1 MKRSYIYLITV
12 IAVYA
17 AFVIV
22 FDFFPRSTFSELEKR
37 ELATFPKP
45 MAKNVAS
52 GQFTKNV
59 SQWFSDSEPYRDK
72 FMELSMFFGDNLK
85 LKLFN
90 NSQNNIKFHAATG
103 DAPTADDMEME
114 TGDIEDY
121 NNKLTANENAKIA
134 NKGIIIVGE
143 GNNVRALMAFFGG
156 PNGGANYAKACNEYN
171 RVFGKQAKVYC
182 LVIPT
187 AVEFYCPDA
196 AKSATKPELPTIK
209 NTHSKLNDSVI
220 AVNAYT
226 PLAKHANEDIFL
238 RTDHHWA
245 PLGAYYVAQE
255 FAKLANVPFRD
266 LSSYEERVVH
276 GYVGSMYGYSHDI
289 SVKNSPEDFVY
300 HVPKDVT
307 YTTTY
312 LKYNID
318 QNYKVIGEKA
328 PYSGQYFIKYPDG
341 SGGAYCTF
349 MGGDSKITH
358 VHTSTNNGRRLLI
371 IKDSFGNAI
380 PGYLFYSFEDIH
392 IIDYRYFA
400 KNLKRYVEDNKITD
414 ILLSAVI
421 SRAYGGGNDIIKY
434 INQPEG
440 TYNGLTGNKK

>member
-1 MKRSYIYLITV
+1 MKRSYIYLIIV

-17 AFVIV
+17 AFAIV
-22 FDFFPRSTFSELEKR
+22 FNFFPRSTYSELEKR
-37 ELATFPKP
+37 ELATFPEANIDK
-45 MAKNVAS
+45 VAS
-52 GQFTKNV
+52 GQFTKSV

-72 FMELSMFFGDNLK
+72 FMGLSMIFGDKMK
-85 LKLFN
+85 LRFFN
-90 NSQNNIKFHAATG
+90 DPQSTIKFHATDNTA
-103 DAPTADDMEME
+103 TADDMEMNIDE
-114 TGDIEDY
+114 IEGFTNDI
-121 NNKLTANENAKIA
+121 TADKSAKIA
-134 NKGIIIVGE
+134 NRGIIIVGE
-143 GNNVRALMAFFGG
+143 GTNVRALMAFFGG

-171 RVFGKQAKVYC
+171 RVFGHQAKIYC

-196 AKSATKPELPTIK
+196 AKEATKPELPTIK

-226 PLAKHANEDIFL
+226 PLAKHATEDIFL

-255 FAKLANVPFRD
+255 FARVAKVPFRD
-266 LSSYEERVVH
+266 LSSYEKKVVH

-300 HVPKDVT
+300 YVPKGVT

-312 LKYNID
+312 LKYNI
-318 QNYKVIGEKA
+318 NEKFKVIGEKA
-328 PYSGQYFIKYPDG
+328 PYSGQYFISYPDG

-358 VHTSTNNGRRLLI
+358 VHTSTKNGRRLLI

-392 IIDYRYFA
+392 VIDYRYFA
-400 KNLKRYVEDNKITD
+400 KNLKKYVADNKITD

-421 SRAYGGGNDIIKY
+421 SRAYGGGNDIIKF

-440 TYNGLTGNKK
+440 TYNGLTGGNSK

>member
-1 MKRSYIYLITV
+1 MIV
-12 IAVYA
+12 VFA
-17 AFVIV
+17 AFAVV
-22 FDFFPRSTFSELEKR
+22 FDFFPRSTYSELEKR
-37 ELATFPKP
+37 ELAKFPN
-45 MAKNVAS
+45 ASIENVTS

-59 SQWFSDSEPYRDK
+59 SQWFSDSEPFRDK
-72 FMELSMFFGDNLK
+72 FMSMSMIFGDKMK
-85 LKLFN
+85 LRFFN
-90 NSQNNIKFHAATG
+90 DAQSTIKFHSTEKAAT
-103 DAPTADDMEME
+103 DDDMEMNIDE
-114 TGDIEDY
+114 IEGFSNDI
-121 NNKLTANENAKIA
+121 TADENAKIA
-134 NKGIIIVGE
+134 NRGIIIVGD

-156 PNGGANYAKACNEYN
+156 PKGGANYAKACNEYN
-171 RVFGKQAKVYC
+171 RVFGHQAKIYC

-255 FAKLANVPFRD
+255 FARVANVPFRD
-266 LSSYEERVVH
+266 LSSYEKKVVH

-300 HVPKDVT
+300 YVPKDVT
-307 YTTTY
+307 YSTTY
-312 LKYNID
+312 LKYNINE
-318 QNYKVIGEKA
+318 NYKVIGEKA

-358 VHTSTNNGRRLLI
+358 VHTSTQNGRRLLI

-392 IIDYRYFA
+392 VIDYRYFA
-400 KNLKRYVEDNKITD
+400 KNLKKYVADNKITD

-421 SRAYGGGNDIIKY
+421 SRAYGGGNDIIKF

-440 TYNGLTGNKK
+440 TYNGLANAGKAK